1 MKTYLT
7 CSIIKSKIDKVLHE
21 NVKLFQNLVID
32 STLTEKREAVAAEK
46 RNLKAVRHLDEKY
59 IDGLLIENK

>member
-21 NVKLFQNLVID
+21 NVKLFQNLGID
-32 STLTEKREAVAAEK
+32 STLTEKRE
-46 RNLKAVRHLDEKY
+46 AVRHLDEKY